1 MIAITASLSLL
12 ASEARSNFWMRN
24 LELGEREGQG
34 LVGERETQEEDLCDP
49 SHADWS
55 DVSAG
60 RNRTE

>member
-1 MIAITASLSLL
+1 
-12 ASEARSNFWMRN
+12 MRN